1 MYLFILVKSTE
12 SYFFNI
18 FPQGSRSNCAIWKCS
33 TRLIL
38 VNFWFLKSAEN
49 FLQHSA
55 NLNFVAIWGGFSP
68 FWPQID
74 WTINATLRN
83 LLLTNNKIT
92 HIESIFF
99 CTYDNAKTLDLA
111 RNLLTEIEFN
121 NVIWPSIR
129 SIGLDN
135 NYSNFIETDKL
146 IALGN
151 VVITVWGYPCHRDME
166 LCWLSHCHYKM
177 GMTEAFWSKYPYSWM
192 IELCGDMICNSP
204 EGTKE
209 YFNQGNR

>member
-1 MYLFILVKSTE
+1 MSMSLLSAPPPIAPIKNTLHRWDLQVNNIILIPEDYNTCCQVLNTVQLS
-12 SYFFNI
+12 
-18 FPQGSRSNCAIWKCS
+18 SNHLVAV
-33 TRLIL
+33 TDVQIL
-38 VNFWFLKSAEN
+38 
-49 FLQHSA
+49 
-55 NLNFVAIWGGFSP
+55 
-68 FWPQID
+68 
-74 WTINATLRN
+74 NATLRN

-135 NYSNFIETDKL
+135 NYLNFIETDKL

-177 GMTEAFWSKYPYSWM
+177 GMTEAFWSKCPYSWM